1 MIIRPLL
8 NLILI
13 LLIVDAILSYIPQVR
28 QQGWAQKLKQGADI
42 ILNPIRKFL
51 PKDWPVDVSP
61 LVVIIIVK
69 LVEFIW

>member
-8 NLILI
+8 HLVLI

-28 QQGWAQKLKQGADI
+28 QQTWAQKLKMGADF

-61 LVVIIIVK
+61 LVVIIVVMLIEW
-69 LVEFIW
+69 LW

>member
-8 NLILI
+8 HLVLI

-28 QQGWAQKLKQGADI
+28 QQVWAQKLKMGADF
-42 ILNPIRKFL
+42 ILNPIRKIL

-61 LVVIIIVK
+61 LVVIIVVMLIEW
-69 LVEFIW
+69 LW